1 MSYCQPKTLQAGQY
15 KTQKQ
20 SLRSN
25 ISMKISANDWNTFV
39 TTILEELELFMKT
52 TFLSYW
58 KGKT

>member
-1 MSYCQPKTLQAGQY
+1 
-15 KTQKQ
+15 
-20 SLRSN
+20 
-25 ISMKISANDWNTFV
+25 MKISANDWNTFV